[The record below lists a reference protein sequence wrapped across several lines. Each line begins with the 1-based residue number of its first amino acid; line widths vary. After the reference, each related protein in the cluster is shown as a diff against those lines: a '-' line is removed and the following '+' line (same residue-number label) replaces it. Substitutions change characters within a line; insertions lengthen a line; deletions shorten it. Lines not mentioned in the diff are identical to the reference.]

1 MRTLLAL
8 DLHQQFDAGKVATTF
23 KRRRQKRGKDFFRQP
38 NANNAGTNA
47 EYIRVVVRTR
57 QACGV
62 EVVAQC
68 RTHTMNLVG
77 SDLFALPAA
86 AEHDAQVGTTVA
98 NRPADLCANRG
109 VVDGGGAVGSKICD
123 DVTVAGEN
131 TDEVLLQF
139 VAGVVGANR
148 DS

>member
-23 KRRRQKRGKDFFRQP
+23 KRRCQKRGEDFFRQP

-47 EYIRVVVRTR
+47 EYVCVVVRTR

-68 RTHTMNLVG
+68 RTHAMHLVG
-77 SDLFALPAA
+77 RDLFALPAA
-86 AEHDAQVGTTVA
+86 PEHDSHVGKTVA
-98 NRPADLCANRG
+98 NRPADLCTNG
-109 VVDGGGAVGSKICD
+109 GIVDGGGAVGSKICD

-139 VAGVVGANR
+139 VAGVVGANC